1 MMDLLNMLDMGEYAA
16 YIWASYGAAFVII
29 VATIIIT
36 KKQQKATRKQVEAL
50 RANRKKQS

>member
-1 MMDLLNMLDMGEYAA
+1 MSEFLDMGEYAS

-29 VATIIIT
+29 VATIIVT